1 MVVFTSLNRFRLSV
15 QSLLDLW
22 MLLRIMKAL
31 IQKAFLVEYKYSKE
45 REEEEEQLL

>member
-1 MVVFTSLNRFRLSV
+1 
-15 QSLLDLW
+15 

-45 REEEEEQLL
+45 REEEEEQLLWNVKKLTKK